1 MPKSKR
7 ELRTENVTD
16 WETIDIEI
24 PLLGKTIAEN
34 MANTP
39 SRNEAVIRSYHKPL
53 KENEGFIVLKGNLFD
68 AGIMKTSDPGKTA
81 I

>member
-1 MPKSKR
+1 LNHCQR
-7 ELRTENVTD
+7 ITLR
-16 WETIDIEI
+16 ETIDLEI

-34 MANTP
+34 VANTP

-68 AGIMKTSDPGKTA
+68 AGIMKTSDPGKAA

>member
-1 MPKSKR
+1 LNHCQR
-7 ELRTENVTD
+7 ITLR
-16 WETIDIEI
+16 ETIDLEI

-34 MANTP
+34 VANTP

-68 AGIMKTSDPGKTA
+68 AGIMKTSDPGKIA